1 MTATS
6 SSGPTRRQ
14 VLAGGTA
21 AAVAAMS
28 TRFGRLVDD
37 AFAAAPTEHAPLSDI
52 EHVIFL
58 MMENR
63 SFDHYFGT
71 YPGVRGFNDPHA
83 IPGVFQQRGY
93 RAGHGPDKDGRLY
106 PFHLSTKDLASYAEC
121 VDDITHNWGPQHEA
135 WNNGKMDQWLTA
147 HLAADGAKIGPI
159 TMGYYEREDIPLY
172 RSLADAFTICDS
184 YFCSV
189 LGPTDPNRVMSF
201 SATLDPEGNHGGPCL
216 ETLVTDRVEQF
227 GKFTWKTMPEHL
239 TDAGVTWKVY
249 QDASD
254 LTLLNPLLYF
264 KKFLDPDTY
273 LGKNANGL
281 ITYPVDFA
289 ADVLAGTL
297 PQVSWIFPDFLA
309 CDHPSAPPI
318 LGELLVA
325 DVLQTVVANKAL
337 WEKTAIIVMYDE
349 NGGFFDH
356 VAPPTPP
363 AGTPGEHLTM
373 HSLPKDASDVR
384 GPVGLGFRVPC
395 LVLSPYSRGGFVASE
410 VFDHTSQLKL
420 LERLFGVD
428 VPNISKW
435 RRETVG
441 DMVSTFSF
449 GRRPHTDV
457 PKLPGLDANE
467 ATILAGECLITGQ
480 GVLGVEDLGQP
491 SPVPAKV
498 SRPHQPKGHRPRPVH
513 RQ

>member
-1 MTATS
+1 MTAVTK
-6 SSGPTRRQ
+6 SGPTRRQ
-14 VLAGGTA
+14 VLAGTTA
-21 AAVAAMS
+21 AAMAAMS
-28 TRFGRLVDD
+28 GRLGHIVEQ
-37 AFAAAPTEHAPLSDI
+37 AYAAEPTKHAPLSDI

-71 YPGVRGFNDPHA
+71 YPGVRGFDDPHA
-83 IPGVFQQRGY
+83 IPGVFRQRGY
-93 RAGHGPDKDGRLY
+93 KAGRGPDKNGHLY
-106 PFHLSTKDLASYAEC
+106 PFHLSTKDLASFAEC
-121 VDDITHNWGPQHEA
+121 VDDITHDWGPQHEA
-135 WNNGKMDQWLTA
+135 WNHGKMDGWVTA
-147 HLAADGAKIGPI
+147 HLAANGPAHGPL

-172 RSLADAFTICDS
+172 RSLADAFTLCDS

-189 LGPTDPNRVMSF
+189 IGPTDPNRVMSF
-201 SATLDPEGNHGGPCL
+201 SATIDPDGEHGGPCL
-216 ETLVTDRVEQF
+216 NTRTTNRVEQF

-239 TDAGVTWKVY
+239 SEAGVSWKVY

-264 KKFLDPDTY
+264 KNFVDKGTY

-281 ITYPVDFA
+281 ITYPVDFT

-318 LGELLVA
+318 LGEQLVA
-325 DVLQTVVANKAL
+325 SVLSTVVSNRAL

-356 VAPPTPP
+356 VAPPTAPP
-363 AGTPGEHLTM
+363 GTPGEYLTM
-373 HSLPKDASDVR
+373 HDLPLTASEVR

-395 LVLSPYSRGGFVASE
+395 LVLSPYSRGGFVSTE
-410 VFDHTSQLKL
+410 VFDHTSLLKF
-420 LERLFGVD
+420 LEKRFGVD

-449 GRRPHTDV
+449 GRAPHPDV
-457 PKLPGLDANE
+457 PKLPSLTTKDA
-467 ATILAGECLITGQ
+467 AILAGECVITGN
-480 GVLGVEDLGQP
+480 GVLGVEDLGT
-491 SPVPAKV
+491 STPVPAEV
-498 SRPHQPKGHRPRPVH
+498 SRPHQAKGRSRRPIHR
-513 RQ
+513 

>member
-1 MTATS
+1 MTALSRTS
-6 SSGPTRRQ
+6 PTRRQ
-14 VLAGGTA
+14 VLAGASAGA
-21 AAVAAMS
+21 IAAMT
-28 TRFGRLVDD
+28 TRFGRLVET
-37 AFAAAPTEHAPLSDI
+37 AYAAEPTKHAPLSDV

-71 YPGVRGFNDPHA
+71 YPGVRGFGDPHA
-83 IPGVFQQRGY
+83 IPGVFHQRGY
-93 RAGHGPDKDGRLY
+93 RAGHGPDPEGHLF
-106 PFHLSTKDLASYAEC
+106 PFHLSTKELASYAEC
-121 VDDITHNWGPQHEA
+121 VDDITHDWGPQHEA
-135 WNNGKMDQWLTA
+135 WNHGKMDQWLTV
-147 HLAADGAKIGPI
+147 HMKADGDKIGPL

-201 SATLDPEGNHGGPCL
+201 SATLDPDGDHGGPCL
-216 ETLVTDRVEQF
+216 HTRVTDRALQF

-239 TDAGVTWKVY
+239 TEGGVSWKVY

-264 KKFLDPDTY
+264 KKFLDPGTY

-281 ITYPVDFA
+281 ISYPVDFT

-297 PQVSWIFPDFLA
+297 PQVSWIFPTFLA

-325 DVLQTVVANKAL
+325 DVLQTVVSNRAL

-363 AGTPGEHLTM
+363 PGTPGEHLTM
-373 HSLPKDASDVR
+373 HALPSDASGVR

-395 LVLSPYSRGGFVASE
+395 LVLSPYSRGGFVCSD
-410 VFDHTSQLKL
+410 VFDHTSMLKL
-420 LERLFGVD
+420 LERRFGVD

-435 RRETVG
+435 RRTTVG
-441 DMVSTFSF
+441 DMVSSFSF
-449 GRRPHTDV
+449 GRAPQAGV
-457 PKLPGLDANE
+457 PKLPGLSVE
-467 ATILAGECLITGQ
+467 QGEILAGECVITGN
-480 GVLGVEDLGQP
+480 GPLGVVDKGTP
-491 SPVPAKV
+491 TPVPAKV
-498 SRPHQPKGHRPRPVH
+498 SRPVQPKGHRPRPIH
-513 RQ
+513 R